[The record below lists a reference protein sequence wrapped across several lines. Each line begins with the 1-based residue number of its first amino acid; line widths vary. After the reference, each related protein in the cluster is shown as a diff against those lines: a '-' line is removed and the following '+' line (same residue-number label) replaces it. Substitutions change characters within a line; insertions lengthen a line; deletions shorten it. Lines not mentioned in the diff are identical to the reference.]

1 VRANCPHGF
10 AATNLLTTGPPFAV
24 AGFRRRQLLRGS
36 CHPQATAPGEHD
48 RAAASPRP
56 VRLGLIGLVYPGDP
70 GTAWDFHRSALSAL
84 VTRRR
89 HLTPRGSEG
98 RTVTFS
104 SKTVPDETVQCFSTG
119 GSLAHH
125 TRPDCG
131 PSRSVL
137 AWPLRR
143 RPLLD
148 DAGYVPLRREFEQGF
163 LDGHGPAQ
171 VRLGP
176 PLPHRL
182 RLSQ

>member
-1 VRANCPHGF
+1 
-10 AATNLLTTGPPFAV
+10 
-24 AGFRRRQLLRGS
+24 
-36 CHPQATAPGEHD
+36 
-48 RAAASPRP
+48 
-56 VRLGLIGLVYPGDP
+56 
-70 GTAWDFHRSALSAL
+70 
-84 VTRRR
+84 
-89 HLTPRGSEG
+89 
-98 RTVTFS
+98 VTFS

-171 VRLGP
+171 VGLSP
-176 PLPHRL
+176 PFGGLHRL
-182 RLSQ
+182 RLNYHTCGSRLARRASFEVALI